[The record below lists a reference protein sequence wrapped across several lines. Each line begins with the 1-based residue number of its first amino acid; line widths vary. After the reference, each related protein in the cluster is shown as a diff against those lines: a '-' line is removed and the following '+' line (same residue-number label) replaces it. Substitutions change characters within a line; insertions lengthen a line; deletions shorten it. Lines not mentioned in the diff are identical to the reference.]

1 MLESVTAGSQN
12 ILKEIENAT
21 GLRENERYD
30 EKDEAHSF
38 KVPPRG
44 GSLNTTR
51 LVYLAA
57 HLESLRLTLA
67 VLLQTLYTAQ
77 SIIWSK

>member
-1 MLESVTAGSQN
+1 MLEDVTLGSRT
-12 ILKEIENAT
+12 ILKEIEDAT
-21 GLRENERYD
+21 GLHENERYD
-30 EKDEAHSF
+30 ERDEIHSF

-44 GSLNTTR
+44 GLLNTTR
-51 LVYLAA
+51 LVYLTA

-67 VLLQTLYTAQ
+67 VLLQTLYAAQ